1 MPAHSGKNKKSSKS
15 KVRPKAKAA
24 TVKPKSK
31 AVKRKPKAKAVTVK
45 KTKAKTKKVVKKVV
59 KKVAKKKA
67 AKKRTS
73 KNTGRR
79 KAKKTTRVSRRELS
93 EKLKWIAVVV
103 SEGFERQAS
112 TAISR
117 VADVYEVLVPE
128 YEGDLL
134 YSSYVFVGCILE
146 EDALASICEL
156 PNIDGILTSRGAWNY
171 SLMSRDAADSKAS
184 ASLVPVELSDT
195 ELQAIRKSSTIVK
208 QNARTNISQV
218 EVGQKIIIT
227 TGIFEGMNGT
237 VKKVYRRQ
245 MAVVAEIQLSEGG
258 MARMARIK
266 HGDFDIVKEDHDD
279 DGWQL

>member
-1 MPAHSGKNKKSSKS
+1 MPAYSGKNKRKKS
-15 KVRPKAKAA
+15 KPKATVKKKARA
-24 TVKPKSK
+24 KANTVKPK
-31 AVKRKPKAKAVTVK
+31 PKAKTATVK
-45 KTKAKTKKVVKKVV
+45 KTKVKVAKE
-59 KKVAKKKA
+59 KVAKK
-67 AKKRTS
+67 TS
-73 KNTGRR
+73 KKISP
-79 KAKKTTRVSRRELS
+79 KAKNTTKSRRALS

-171 SLMSRDAADSKAS
+171 SSMSREATDNKTS

-195 ELQAIRKSSTIVK
+195 ELQAIRESSTIVK

-218 EVGQKIIIT
+218 EVGQTIIIT

-266 HGDFDIVKEDHDD
+266 HGDFDIIREGHDD
-279 DGWQL
+279 GGWRL